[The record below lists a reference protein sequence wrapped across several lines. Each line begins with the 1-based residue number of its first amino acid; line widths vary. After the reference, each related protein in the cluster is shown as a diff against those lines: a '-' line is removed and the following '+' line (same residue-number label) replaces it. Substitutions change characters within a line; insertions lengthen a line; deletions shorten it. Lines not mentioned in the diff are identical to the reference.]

1 MHSSSQ
7 NIRPEERAV
16 RYDRGFTL
24 IELMIVVAIIGILA
38 SLAIPSYQAY
48 AIRAKLSEPLQ
59 AISAAKPAIM
69 DHYASE
75 GVMPDTGSSLMAS
88 LRSNL
93 LSLPTVISANSSS
106 SAGTPDEVTLGVR
119 VADLG
124 GSTGNAS
131 SNQLVFRFV
140 GSTSG
145 LNVDCTPAVGT
156 TIEERYL
163 PDVCRN

>member
-1 MHSSSQ
+1 MKYSK
-7 NIRPEERAV
+7 
-16 RYDRGFTL
+16 GFTL

-75 GVMPDTGSSLMAS
+75 GTMPETGSSLMSS

-93 LSLPTVISANSSS
+93 LSLPTVVTANSSS
-106 SAGTPDEVTLGVR
+106 SAGTPNEITLGVR
-119 VADLG
+119 VDDLG
-124 GSTGNAS
+124 GSTGNAA
-131 SNQLVFRFV
+131 SNQLIFKFV
-140 GSTSG
+140 GSNGG
-145 LNVDCTPAVGT
+145 LTVDCSPAAGT

-163 PDVCRN
+163 PNVCRN

>member
-1 MHSSSQ
+1 MGYS
-7 NIRPEERAV
+7 
-16 RYDRGFTL
+16 RGFTL

-48 AIRAKLSEPLQ
+48 AVRAKLSEPLQ

-69 DHYASE
+69 DHYASQ

-106 SAGTPDEVTLGVR
+106 SAGTPSEVTLGVR

-124 GSTGNAS
+124 GSTGNAA
-131 SNQLVFRFV
+131 SNQLIFKFV
-140 GSTSG
+140 GSASG
-145 LNVDCTPAVGT
+145 LTVDCSPTAGT
-156 TIEERYL
+156 TIEPQYL
-163 PDVCRN
+163 PGPCRN

>member
-1 MHSSSQ
+1 M
-7 NIRPEERAV
+7 
-16 RYDRGFTL
+16 RYSRGFTL

-48 AIRAKLSEPLQ
+48 AVRAKLSEPLQ

-69 DHYASE
+69 DHYASQ

-106 SAGTPDEVTLGVR
+106 SAGTPNEVTLGVR

-124 GSTGNAS
+124 GSTGNAA
-131 SNQLVFRFV
+131 SNQLIFKFV
-140 GSTSG
+140 GSASG
-145 LNVDCTPAVGT
+145 LTVDCSPAAGT
-156 TIEERYL
+156 TIEPQYL
-163 PDVCRN
+163 PGPCRN

>member
-1 MHSSSQ
+1 MKYS
-7 NIRPEERAV
+7 
-16 RYDRGFTL
+16 RGFTL

-48 AIRAKLSEPLQ
+48 AVRAKLSEPLQ

-69 DHYASE
+69 DHYASQ

-106 SAGTPDEVTLGVR
+106 SASTPNEVTLGVR

-124 GSTGNAS
+124 GSTGNAA
-131 SNQLVFRFV
+131 SNQLIFKFV
-140 GSTSG
+140 GSASG
-145 LNVDCTPAVGT
+145 LTVDCSPTAGT
-156 TIEERYL
+156 TIEPQYL
-163 PDVCRN
+163 PEPCRN

>member
-1 MHSSSQ
+1 
-7 NIRPEERAV
+7 
-16 RYDRGFTL
+16 L

-48 AIRAKLSEPLQ
+48 AVRAKLSEPLQ

-69 DHYASE
+69 EHYSSQ

-106 SAGTPDEVTLGVR
+106 SAGTPNEVTLGVR

-124 GSTGNAS
+124 GSPGNAA
-131 SNQLVFRFV
+131 SNQLIFKFV
-140 GSTSG
+140 GSASG
-145 LNVDCTPAVGT
+145 LTVDCSPTAGT
-156 TIEERYL
+156 TIEPQYL
-163 PDVCRN
+163 PGPCRN